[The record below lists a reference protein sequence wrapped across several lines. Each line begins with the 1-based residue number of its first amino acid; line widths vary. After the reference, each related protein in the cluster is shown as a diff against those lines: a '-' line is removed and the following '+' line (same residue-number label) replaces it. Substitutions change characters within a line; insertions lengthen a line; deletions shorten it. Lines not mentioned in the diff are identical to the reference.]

1 MKLKNKTFVERNGRK
16 NMTTEL
22 IKQAQ
27 IYVRDKFEYEF
38 SGHDYF
44 HTLRVF
50 KMATRI
56 AQNEGAELEVVQLSA
71 LLHDVDDRKIS
82 PETYQTQSNA
92 RNFLSSNGVDD
103 ETIDNICKIIREISF
118 GSNDAVPTSLEGQ
131 CVQDADRLDAIGAIG
146 IARAFAYGGNHNRHM
161 YHPDI
166 KPNLNMTK
174 EEYRNSE
181 STTINHF
188 YEKLFKLSALM
199 NTKTAIEIAKERE
212 AYMQEFVSKFM
223 VEWEGNA

>member
-1 MKLKNKTFVERNGRK
+1 MVMG
-16 NMTTEL
+16 L
-22 IKQAQ
+22 IDRALY
-27 IYVRDKFEYEF
+27 YVRDKFENEY

-56 AQNEGAELEVVQLSA
+56 AESEGADVEIVQLAA

-82 PETYQTQSNA
+82 PETHENLTNA
-92 RNFLSSNGVDD
+92 RSFMLSNGVD
-103 ETIDNICKIIREISF
+103 ENEIESVCQIIREISF
-118 GSNDAVPTSLEGQ
+118 GANVSAPSTLEGK

-146 IARAFAYGGNHNRHM
+146 IARAFAYGGNHNRHI

-166 KPNLNMTK
+166 PPKLNMTK
-174 EEYRNSE
+174 EEYAKSE

-188 YEKLFKLSALM
+188 YEKLFRLTAMM
-199 NTKTAIEIAKERE
+199 NTKTAIRIAEARE
-212 AYMQEFVSKFM
+212 NYMKEFVAEFM
-223 VEWEGNA
+223 DEWDGSR

>member
-1 MKLKNKTFVERNGRK
+1 MAV
-16 NMTTEL
+16 EL
-22 IKQAQ
+22 IKPAQA
-27 IYVRDKFEYEF
+27 YVKEKFENEF

-50 KMATRI
+50 NTATRI
-56 AQNEGAELEVVQLSA
+56 AEQEGANVEIVQLAA

-82 PETYQTQSNA
+82 PKTYQTQENA
-92 RNFLSSNGVDD
+92 RYFLTSHGVDD
-103 ETIDNICKIIREISF
+103 VTVERICRIIREISF
-118 GSNDAVPTSLEGQ
+118 GANDVPPTSKEGM
-131 CVQDADRLDAIGAIG
+131 CVQDADRLDAMGAIG

-174 EEYRNSE
+174 EEYVKSE

-188 YEKLFKLSALM
+188 YEKLFKLTELM
-199 NTKTAIEIAKERE
+199 NTESAIKIAKERE
-212 AYMQEFVSKFM
+212 AYMRDFVARFLE
-223 VEWEGNA
+223 EWEG

>member
-1 MKLKNKTFVERNGRK
+1 MALGLIERA
-16 NMTTEL
+16 
-22 IKQAQ
+22 QA
-27 IYVRDKFEYEF
+27 YVRDKFENEY

-56 AQNEGAELEVVQLSA
+56 AQLEGANLEIVQLAA

-82 PETYQTQSNA
+82 PDTYESQANA
-92 RNFLSSNGVDD
+92 KAFLLSNGIGESTV
-103 ETIDNICKIIREISF
+103 EIICRIIREISF
-118 GSNDAVPTSLEGQ
+118 GANNSAPSTLEGQ

-166 KPNLNMTK
+166 PPRPDMTK
-174 EEYRNSE
+174 EEYVNSE

-188 YEKLFKLSALM
+188 HEKLFKLTSLM
-199 NTKTAIEIAKERE
+199 NTKTAIRIAKARE
-212 AYMQEFVSKFM
+212 SYMKEFVAEFM
-223 VEWEGNA
+223 NEWEGER

>member
-1 MKLKNKTFVERNGRK
+1 M
-16 NMTTEL
+16 
-22 IKQAQ
+22 IKPAQA
-27 IYVRDKFEYEF
+27 YVKEKFENEF

-50 KMATRI
+50 NTATRI
-56 AQNEGAELEVVQLSA
+56 AEQEGANVEIVQLAA

-82 PETYQTQSNA
+82 PKTYQTQENA
-92 RNFLSSNGVDD
+92 RCFLTSHGVDD
-103 ETIDNICKIIREISF
+103 ITVERICRIIREISF
-118 GSNDAVPTSLEGQ
+118 GANDVPPTSKEGM
-131 CVQDADRLDAIGAIG
+131 CVQDADRLDAMGAIG

-174 EEYRNSE
+174 EEYVKSE

-188 YEKLFKLSALM
+188 YEKLFKLTELM
-199 NTKTAIEIAKERE
+199 NTESAIKIAKERE
-212 AYMQEFVSKFM
+212 AYMRDFVARFLE
-223 VEWEGNA
+223 EWEG

>member
-1 MKLKNKTFVERNGRK
+1 
-16 NMTTEL
+16 MTSEL
-22 IKQAQ
+22 IKHAQ
-27 IYVRDKFEYEF
+27 TYVREKFENEY

-56 AQNEGAELEVVQLSA
+56 AECEGANAEIVQLAA

-82 PETYQTQSNA
+82 PDTYKNQANA
-92 RNFLSSNGVDD
+92 RSFLLSNGVD
-103 ETIDNICKIIREISF
+103 ENTIELICGIIREISF
-118 GSNDAVPTSLEGQ
+118 GANNSVPSTIEGQ

-166 KPNLNMTK
+166 KPNENMTK
-174 EEYRNSE
+174 EEYVKSE

-188 YEKLFKLSALM
+188 YEKLFQLTALM
-199 NTKTAIEIAKERE
+199 NTKTAIQIAKKRE
-212 AYMQEFVSKFM
+212 AYMKEFVSEFM
-223 VEWEGNA
+223 DEWDGIR

>member
-1 MKLKNKTFVERNGRK
+1 MNV
-16 NMTTEL
+16 EL

-27 IYVRDKFEYEF
+27 IYVKDKFENDF

-50 KMATRI
+50 NMATHI
-56 AQNEGAELEVVQLSA
+56 AKCEGADIEIVQLAS

-82 PETYQTQSNA
+82 PQTYQTQANA
-92 RNFLSSNGVDD
+92 REFLTSAGVDT
-103 ETIDNICKIIREISF
+103 EKVESICQIIGEISF
-118 GSNDAVPTSLEGQ
+118 GSNDAAPKSLEGK

-166 KPNLNMTK
+166 KPSLNMTK

-188 YEKLFKLSALM
+188 YEKLFKLTSLM
-199 NTKTAIEIAKERE
+199 NTPTAIRIAKERE
-212 AYMQEFVSKFM
+212 AYMKDFVSKFLD
-223 VEWEGNA
+223 EWEGIR